1 MNCNDKI
8 SFSIDINMFIVFVKF
23 LPCIKRLL
31 PIALRPV
38 HKNMISYLRG
48 YHTYEESGKKIFR
61 GIYLWACF
69 LYAFFPHHGPLKETK
84 QVDYQWVVSKTLWHK
99 KHFCLTSFE
108 PAIFT
113 SRLAMLLRNMRHQG
127 KNAGIDERFKV
138 SFEKMARAST
148 LCQRLHRTETPS

>member
-1 MNCNDKI
+1 MICNDKI
-8 SFSIDINMFIVFVKF
+8 SFSIDINIFIVFVKF

-31 PIALRPV
+31 PTALRSV
-38 HKNMISYLRG
+38 HKNMLKKWYR
-48 YHTYEESGKKIFR
+48 TYEESGKKIFR
-61 GIYLWACF
+61 GICLWACF

-84 QVDYQWVVSKTLWHK
+84 QVDYQWLASKTLWHR
-99 KHFCLTSFE
+99 KHFCLTPIE

-127 KNAGIDERFKV
+127 KNAGIGKRLKE

-148 LCQRLHRTETPS
+148 LCQWLNRTETPS